1 MSLRLPDHWLWD
13 FWVARDGP
21 DFHVFYLQAPRSLR
35 DPDLRH
41 WHVTIGHA
49 VSTDLRTWEVLPDAL
64 GPGEPGSWDDYTVWT
79 GSIEPESVPAG
90 DRPEGWRLLYT
101 GTARA
106 TGGLVQRIGLA
117 TSPDLV
123 TWTRHA
129 GNPVLEPD
137 HGIYEGLGQGA
148 WHEEAWRDPWLFRD
162 PASVTRQVLITA
174 RVAHGPAATRGVI
187 ALATAD
193 GDDRWSVRE
202 PITRPG
208 VYGHMEIPQLHRL
221 ADERW
226 CLLFS
231 VPGLP
236 DGLEA
241 GSGQVPLRAALRGTH
256 YLVADAPMGPFEWQ
270 SHGVLLA
277 DEAGT
282 WYGAKLLEGPD
293 GRLACLAW
301 VARDARGAFA
311 GELSDPMEVRV
322 EGVGPRVVPG

>member
-1 MSLRLPDHWLWD
+1 VSLRLHDHWLWD
-13 FWVARDGP
+13 FWVVRDGA

-35 DPDLRH
+35 DPELRH
-41 WHVTIGHA
+41 WHASIGHA
-49 VSTDLRTWEVLPDAL
+49 VSSDLRHWEVLPDAL
-64 GPGEPGSWDDYTVWT
+64 IPGEPGTWDDYTVWT
-79 GSIEPESVPAG
+79 GSIEPQSLQGGA
-90 DRPEGWRLLYT
+90 RGWRLLYT

-117 TSPDLV
+117 KSPDLV
-123 TWTRHA
+123 SWSRHGA
-129 GNPVLEPD
+129 NPVLVPD
-137 HGIYEGLGQGA
+137 HGLYEGLGQGS
-148 WHEEAWRDPWLFRD
+148 WHEEAWRDPWLFHD
-162 PASVTRQVLITA
+162 PASGTPHALITA

-208 VYGHMEIPQLHRL
+208 IYGHMEIPQLHRL
-221 ADERW
+221 SDERW

-241 GSGQVPLRAALRGTH
+241 GSGEAPRHAGLHGTH
-256 YLVADAPMGPFEWQ
+256 YLVADAPLGPFEWQ

-282 WYGAKLLEGPD
+282 WYGAKLLDGPD
-293 GRLACLAW
+293 GRLTCLAW
-301 VARDARGAFA
+301 VAHDARGSFV
-311 GELSDPMEVRV
+311 GELSDPMEVIV
-322 EGVGPRVVPG
+322 DGGGPRVVAG

>member
-1 MSLRLPDHWLWD
+1 VSLRLHDRWLWD
-13 FWVARDGP
+13 FWVVRDGP

-35 DPDLRH
+35 DPELRH
-41 WHVTIGHA
+41 RHASIGHA
-49 VSTDLRTWEVLPDAL
+49 VSSDLRHWNVLSDAL
-64 GPGEPGSWDDYTVWT
+64 GPGEPGAWDDSTVWT
-79 GSIEPESVPAG
+79 GSIEPETRRAG
-90 DRPEGWRLLYT
+90 APPDGWRLLYT

-117 TSPDLV
+117 TSPDLL

-137 HGIYEGLGQGA
+137 HALYEGLGQSA

-162 PASVTRQVLITA
+162 PASGARHALITA
-174 RVAHGPAATRGVI
+174 RASHGPVATRGVI
-187 ALATAD
+187 ALATAES
-193 GDDRWSVRE
+193 DDRWSVGL

-221 ADERW
+221 ADGRW

-241 GSGQVPLRAALRGTH
+241 GLGGVPPRAGLRGTH
-256 YLVADAPMGPFEWQ
+256 YLVADAPLGPFEWQ

-277 DEAGT
+277 DEGGT

-293 GRLACLAW
+293 GRLTCLAW
-301 VARDARGAFA
+301 AAHDAHGGFV
-311 GELSDPMEVRV
+311 GELSDPMEVIVDR
-322 EGVGPRVVPG
+322 VGPRVRAS

>member
-1 MSLRLPDHWLWD
+1 MSLRLPGQWLWD
-13 FWVARDGP
+13 FWVVRDGA

-35 DPDLRH
+35 DPELRH
-41 WHVTIGHA
+41 WHATIGHA
-49 VSTDLRTWEVLPDAL
+49 VSTDLRHWDVLPDAL
-64 GPGEPGSWDDYTVWT
+64 GPGEPGAWDDYTVWT
-79 GSIEPESVPAG
+79 GSIEPDSPESGP
-90 DRPEGWRLLYT
+90 RGWRLLYT

-117 TSPDLV
+117 TSPDLLS
-123 TWTRHA
+123 WSRHA
-129 GNPVLEPD
+129 ANPVLVPD
-137 HGIYEGLGQGA
+137 HGLYEGLDQGA

-162 PASVTRQVLITA
+162 PASGVRHALITA
-174 RVAHGPAATRGVI
+174 RAARGPSPTRGVI
-187 ALATAD
+187 GLAAAQT
-193 GDDRWSVRE
+193 DDRWMVRE

-208 VYGHMEIPQLHRL
+208 VYGHMEIPQLHQL
-221 ADERW
+221 PDERW

-241 GSGQVPLRAALRGTH
+241 GSGEVPRRAGLRGTH
-256 YLVADAPMGPFEWQ
+256 YLVADAPLGPFEWD

-301 VARDARGAFA
+301 VAHDEDGGFV
-311 GELSDPMEVRV
+311 GELSDPMEVV
-322 EGVGPRVVPG
+322 LGPEGPRVVQD